1 MEVEGKPVFKPAEML
16 FKAREAG
23 VPYVPPSEA
32 ANVAAQMEITAAELA
47 KRLAETQVVK
57 GLEESLPLA

>member
-1 MEVEGKPVFKPAEML
+1 MPHEVWVP
-16 FKAREAG
+16 G

-47 KRLAETQVVK
+47 KRLAETQA
-57 GLEESLPLA
+57 E